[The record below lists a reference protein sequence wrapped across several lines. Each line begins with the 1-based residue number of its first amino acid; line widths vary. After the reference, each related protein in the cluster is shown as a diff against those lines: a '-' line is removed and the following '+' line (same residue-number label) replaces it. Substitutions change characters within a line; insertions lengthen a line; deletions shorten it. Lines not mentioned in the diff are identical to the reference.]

1 MEDYTITIQDIQHN
15 YFHFTPKKN
24 LHSIK
29 QDDLVPRIGKNAKF
43 IEKSEK
49 VFFVEGLDNM

>member
-1 MEDYTITIQDIQHN
+1 MIEDYKITLQDIQHN
-15 YFHFTPKKN
+15 YFHFTSKKN

-29 QDDLVPRIGKNAKF
+29 QNGLIPKIGKNSKF

-49 VFFVEGLDNM
+49 VFLLKD